1 MELKCFFFSFL
12 KVHIFSFVLR
22 PIFVL
27 FYVLNVMFFYICNVI
42 CGTILFLMFNLILSV
57 CTIPGNMWILF
68 DLKFP
73 FRNDA
78 SVAQHDKNLLKTFL
92 RPIFILCNLTFT
104 QKKSLN
110 LILRFLLVWKI
121 KHSPS
126 LYFTKRRRAINNM
139 KWMNFLTVLHHF
151 LHVLHSQTWNANEVE
166 SLKNINYHIRF
177 CRITKSYVS
186 IKTLF
191 YFSSSIQ
198 NVISVTEENVCFM

>member
-1 MELKCFFFSFL
+1 MMHVSQNMI
-12 KVHIFSFVLR
+12 KVCLITMLSL
-22 PIFVL
+22 ISKN
-27 FYVLNVMFFYICNVI
+27 FYVMQSYFH
-42 CGTILFLMFNLILSV
+42 SE
-57 CTIPGNMWILF
+57 
-68 DLKFP
+68 
-73 FRNDA
+73 
-78 SVAQHDKNLLKTFL
+78 
-92 RPIFILCNLTFT
+92 
-104 QKKSLN
+104 KSLN
-110 LILRFLLVWKI
+110 LILCFLLVWKI

-186 IKTLF
+186 IKNLF

>member
-1 MELKCFFFSFL
+1 MMH
-12 KVHIFSFVLR
+12 VPHIMIRICLITMLSL
-22 PIFVL
+22 ISKN
-27 FYVLNVMFFYICNVI
+27 FYVMQSYFY
-42 CGTILFLMFNLILSV
+42 SE
-57 CTIPGNMWILF
+57 
-68 DLKFP
+68 
-73 FRNDA
+73 
-78 SVAQHDKNLLKTFL
+78 
-92 RPIFILCNLTFT
+92 
-104 QKKSLN
+104 KSLN
-110 LILRFLLVWKI
+110 LILSFLLVWKI

>member
-1 MELKCFFFSFL
+1 MMLVSQNMIRICL
-12 KVHIFSFVLR
+12 ITMLGLLR
-22 PIFVL
+22 
-27 FYVLNVMFFYICNVI
+27 
-42 CGTILFLMFNLILSV
+42 
-57 CTIPGNMWILF
+57 
-68 DLKFP
+68 
-73 FRNDA
+73 
-78 SVAQHDKNLLKTFL
+78 TFM
-92 RPIFILCNLTFT
+92 LCNLTFT

-110 LILRFLLVWKI
+110 LILSLLLVWKI

-139 KWMNFLTVLHHF
+139 NWMNFLTVLHHF

>member
-1 MELKCFFFSFL
+1 MFFSFL

-73 FRNDA
+73 LRNDA
-78 SVAQHDKNLLKTFL
+78 CVAHHDKNLYNNHAQFDTE
-92 RPIFILCNLTFT
+92 IFMLLNLTFT